1 MSTRETLLT
10 ELHNRMASELVKL
23 IVRETTKVGGG
34 PNDILLTTESVV
46 MGVVLAVVKLGGDE
60 KVLDV
65 MIHNVRAR
73 LAEARLGDLQP
84 AGKG

>member
-1 MSTRETLLT
+1 MSARERLLT
-10 ELHNRMASELVKL
+10 ELHNRMAPEIVKL
-23 IVRETTKVGGG
+23 IVRETTKVGGT
-34 PNDILLTTESVV
+34 PKDILLITESVV

-65 MIHNVRAR
+65 MIDSVRAR
-73 LAEARLGDLQP
+73 LAEARLGDLRP